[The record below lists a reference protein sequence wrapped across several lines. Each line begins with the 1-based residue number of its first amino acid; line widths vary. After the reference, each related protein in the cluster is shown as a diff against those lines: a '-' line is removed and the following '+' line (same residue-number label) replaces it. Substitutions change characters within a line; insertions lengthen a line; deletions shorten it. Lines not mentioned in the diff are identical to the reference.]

1 MNDSNNLNKDKF
13 IEMLVSFSGISKEEL
28 LQKGVLE
35 TGDLSESFEEIDR
48 RSVARILHN
57 FMRIV
62 LGIKDESDIS
72 KAYVLKD
79 LFDCRVCANHIA
91 QVYLKGVMKEV
102 NIDGLII
109 FDVYGK
115 VTESDVEVWLEAVR
129 ELKDM

>member
-1 MNDSNNLNKDKF
+1 
-13 IEMLVSFSGISKEEL
+13 MLVSFSGISKEEL

-35 TGDLSESFEEIDR
+35 TGDLSETFEEIDR
-48 RSVARILHN
+48 RSVARILHI

-62 LGIKDESDIS
+62 LGIKDEPDIS

>member
-1 MNDSNNLNKDKF
+1 MNDSKKLNKDKF

-35 TGDLSESFEEIDR
+35 TGDLSETFEEIDR

-57 FMRIV
+57 YMRIV
-62 LGIKDESDIS
+62 LGIKDEPDIS

-91 QVYLKGVMKEV
+91 QVYLKGVMKED

>member
-35 TGDLSESFEEIDR
+35 TGDLSETFEEIDR
-48 RSVARILHN
+48 RSVSRILHN

-91 QVYLKGVMKEV
+91 QVYLKGVMKED

-115 VTESDVEVWLEAVR
+115 VTENDVEVWLEAVR
-129 ELKDM
+129 EIKDV

>member
-1 MNDSNNLNKDKF
+1 MNDSNNPNKDKF

-48 RSVARILHN
+48 RSAARILHN

-62 LGIKDESDIS
+62 LGIKDEPDIS

-91 QVYLKGVMKEV
+91 QVYLRGVMKEV

>member
-35 TGDLSESFEEIDR
+35 TGDLSETFEEIDR
-48 RSVARILHN
+48 RSVARILHI

-62 LGIKDESDIS
+62 LGIKDEPDIS

>member
-1 MNDSNNLNKDKF
+1 MNDSKNLNKDKI

-48 RSVARILHN
+48 RSAARILHN

-62 LGIKDESDIS
+62 LGIKDEPDIS

-115 VTESDVEVWLEAVR
+115 VTESDARGWLDVVSSFI
-129 ELKDM
+129 

>member
-28 LQKGVLE
+28 LQKGVFE

-48 RSVARILHN
+48 RSVSRILHN

-72 KAYVLKD
+72 KAYVLND

-115 VTESDVEVWLEAVR
+115 VTENDVEVWLEAVR
-129 ELKDM
+129 EIKDV

>member
-1 MNDSNNLNKDKF
+1 MNDSNNPNKDKF
-13 IEMLVSFSGISKEEL
+13 IEMFVSFSGISKEEM

-35 TGDLSESFEEIDR
+35 TGDLSETFEDIDR

-57 FMRIV
+57 YMRIV
-62 LGIKDESDIS
+62 LGIKDEPNIS

>member
-1 MNDSNNLNKDKF
+1 MNDSNNPNKDKF
-13 IEMLVSFSGISKEEL
+13 IEMLVSFSEISKEEL

-48 RSVARILHN
+48 RSAARILHN

-62 LGIKDESDIS
+62 LGIKDEPDIS
-72 KAYVLKD
+72 KAYILKD

>member
-1 MNDSNNLNKDKF
+1 MNDSNNPNKDKF

-48 RSVARILHN
+48 RSAARILHN

-62 LGIKDESDIS
+62 LGIKDEPDIS
-72 KAYVLKD
+72 KAYILKD
-79 LFDCRVCANHIA
+79 LFDCRVCVNHIA